1 MGKPLDECSRE
12 ELVEIIKSQKE
23 TISRTKKF
31 GLVWED
37 KPEKVATDCAKK
49 LPVIKEV
56 ADKAINE
63 AGDSEPTNVIV
74 EGDNYHALSVL
85 NYTHA
90 NKIDMIYIDPPYN
103 TGNKDFKYNDR
114 FVDSEDSYRHSKWL
128 SFMQKRLELSKRLLT
143 NDGMIFISIDD
154 NELSHLKILCDEIFG
169 ESNFV
174 QVFIWHKKTQPSFLS
189 KTVANVTEY
198 ILCYKKNQQVQLKGG
213 LTDANK
219 AVELLNISNGVCER
233 VLPSNN
239 VIIKN
244 EQYSGTIKA
253 GEYGNGEL
261 KNTVLSDIVVKNGI
275 PSADIKIKGRFKW
288 SQEKINDEVAQGATI
303 FIKSTTTM
311 RPTLKRG
318 NKVQNIKPP
327 ISLLSK
333 YLNNIPTNTDASNE
347 LKAMFD
353 GVSPMDFPKPSG
365 LIKYLVEAKTFD
377 KKDACILDFFAGSGT
392 TGQAVLELNKEDGG
406 KRKFIIC
413 TNNESNI
420 AESITYPRIAKVI
433 EGYKNTKGIP
443 ANVRYFRTEF
453 IDKNDTMDKLRRE
466 LSPACEDMIRVR
478 EGAYEK
484 VVDDD
489 MLKVFKNSR
498 GLTAIIYDRFEL
510 AEHIQKIEAM
520 DTDTPVHLYVFSYS
534 KSDRKDEMPN
544 NLKHTY
550 EAQPI
555 PEGVLEIYKKI
566 FTNIKGGKNA

>member
-1 MGKPLDECSRE
+1 MQDKKLEDYSKE
-12 ELVEIIKSQKE
+12 ELISIIKSIKKQ
-23 TISRTKKF
+23 KKF

-37 KPEKVATDCAKK
+37 KPEKVATDCKEK
-49 LPVIKEV
+49 LPVLNED
-56 ADKAINE
+56 ASKAISK
-63 AGDSEPTNVIV
+63 APGQQTNIII
-74 EGDNYHALSVL
+74 EGDNYHSLSAL

-90 NKIDMIYIDPPYN
+90 GKIDVIYIDPPYN

-128 SFMQKRLELSKRLLT
+128 SFMQKRLELSKNLLA
-143 NDGMIFISIDD
+143 NDGIIFISIDD

-174 QVFIWHKKTQPSFLS
+174 QIFIWHKKTQPSFLS

-198 ILCYKKNQQVQLKGG
+198 IVCYKKNQQVRLKGG
-213 LTDANK
+213 LTDADK

-233 VLPSNN
+233 TLPASN

-244 EQYSGTIKA
+244 EKYSGSIKA

-261 KNTVLSDIVVKNGI
+261 KNTILSDVLVKNGK
-275 PSADIKIKGRFKW
+275 PSADITIKGRFKW
-288 SQEKINDEVAQGATI
+288 SQEKINEEVEQGATI
-303 FIKSTTTM
+303 YIKSTTTM

-333 YLNNIPTNTDASNE
+333 YLNDIPTNTDASNE
-347 LKAMFD
+347 LKAMFN

-392 TGQAVLELNKEDGG
+392 TGQAVLELNKADGG
-406 KRKFIIC
+406 NRQFIIC
-413 TNNESNI
+413 TNNESKI
-420 AESITYPRIAKVI
+420 AESITYPRICKVI
-433 EGYKNTKGIP
+433 DGYKNTEGIP
-443 ANVRYFRTEF
+443 ANVRYFKTGF
-453 IDKNDTMDKLRRE
+453 IEKEQTLDKLRRK

-478 EGAYEK
+478 EGVFNKTIDE
-484 VVDDD
+484 D
-489 MLKVFKNSR
+489 LFKVFEEN
-498 GLTAIIYDRFEL
+498 GQIVGVIYDRFES
-510 AEHIQKIEAM
+510 EKYIDKIEALEN
-520 DTDTPVHLYVFSYS
+520 DTPVNLYVFSYDNG
-534 KSDRKDEMPN
+534 DRLDEVTKTT
-544 NLKHTY
+544 KHEY
-550 EAQPI
+550 ESQPI

-566 FTNIKGGKNA
+566 FKDRRH

>member
-1 MGKPLDECSRE
+1 MQDKKLEDYSKE
-12 ELVEIIKSQKE
+12 ELISIIKSIKKQ
-23 TISRTKKF
+23 KKF

-37 KPEKVATDCAKK
+37 KPEKVATDCKEK
-49 LPVIKEV
+49 LPVLNED
-56 ADKAINE
+56 ASKAISK
-63 AGDSEPTNVIV
+63 APGQQTNIII
-74 EGDNYHALSVL
+74 EGDNYHSLSAL

-90 NKIDMIYIDPPYN
+90 GKIDVIYIDPPYN

-128 SFMQKRLELSKRLLT
+128 SFMQKRLELSKNLLA
-143 NDGMIFISIDD
+143 NDGIIFISIDD

-174 QVFIWHKKTQPSFLS
+174 QIFIWHKKTQPSFLS

-198 ILCYKKNQQVQLKGG
+198 IVCYKKNQQVRLKGG
-213 LTDANK
+213 LTDADK

-233 VLPSNN
+233 TLPASN

-244 EQYSGTIKA
+244 EKYSGSIKA

-261 KNTVLSDIVVKNGI
+261 KNTILSDVLVKNGK
-275 PSADIKIKGRFKW
+275 PSADITIKGRFKW
-288 SQEKINDEVAQGATI
+288 SQEKINEEVEQGATI
-303 FIKSTTTM
+303 YIKSTTTM

-333 YLNNIPTNTDASNE
+333 YLNDIPTNTDASNE
-347 LKAMFD
+347 LKAMFN

-392 TGQAVLELNKEDGG
+392 TGQAVLELNKADGG
-406 KRKFIIC
+406 NRQFIIC
-413 TNNESNI
+413 TNNESKI
-420 AESITYPRIAKVI
+420 AESITYPRICKVI
-433 EGYKNTKGIP
+433 DGYKNTEGIP
-443 ANVRYFRTEF
+443 ANVRYFKTGF
-453 IDKNDTMDKLRRE
+453 IEKEQTLDKLRRK

-478 EGAYEK
+478 EGVFNKTIDE
-484 VVDDD
+484 D
-489 MLKVFKNSR
+489 LFKVFEEN
-498 GLTAIIYDRFEL
+498 GQIVGVIYDRFEL
-510 AEHIQKIEAM
+510 EKYIDQIEELE
-520 DTDTPVHLYVFSYS
+520 TDKPVHLYVFSYDNG
-534 KSDRKDEMPN
+534 DRLDEVTKTT
-544 NLKHTY
+544 KHEY
-550 EAQPI
+550 ESQPI

-566 FTNIKGGKNA
+566 FKDRRH